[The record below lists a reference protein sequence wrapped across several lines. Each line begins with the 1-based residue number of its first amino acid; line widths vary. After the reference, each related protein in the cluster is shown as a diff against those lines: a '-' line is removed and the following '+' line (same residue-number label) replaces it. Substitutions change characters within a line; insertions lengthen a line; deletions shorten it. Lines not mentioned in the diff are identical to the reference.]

1 MCSRGS
7 PLCLSFHL
15 SVVASVTLATWSP
28 LGKERISGS
37 RPRLP
42 TRMTL
47 LTEAM
52 ASSCK
57 GEGEQAVERNPPLC
71 RKPPGT
77 HARMP
82 RMKDDPDFL
91 GQVRSEVIDPR
102 VWIDRAVVGLFALLA
117 GLSVV
122 VFTLLADAGEQIF
135 KAVSGEWR
143 FWPLLWTPALTALV
157 VWATMRF
164 APGAGGSG
172 PPQALAALDPRLD
185 APSRSALVSLKISLA
200 KALAVFGGLLAGL
213 SIGRQGPSVQIAAGV
228 MYAARRFLSPRSGI
242 SARELLV
249 AGSAAGIAA
258 AFNTPLGGIVF
269 AIEELSRRLETRSSG
284 LMLGAIVM
292 AGLVAVAAFG
302 NLSYFGRIRIERVGW
317 GVLLPGLALALV
329 CGLIGG
335 LFARLLIT
343 SLFGG
348 RDRFSAFRRKHPI
361 RFAAACGLA
370 VAVIGILTQAS
381 AVGGGHAHTRT
392 LLAGDGSDVPLLW
405 TLLKFVATW
414 LSAWSGA
421 PGGLFTPSLAIG
433 ASLGHDV
440 ALLLAPDHATVLIA
454 LGMAGFLAAMTQ
466 TPITAMII
474 VMEMVDGYAM
484 LLGLMSCALL
494 ASLVSRMVSR
504 PLYAT
509 IADQLVAR
517 LAPDAT
523 ARTPEQQ
530 MAESQ
535 PAPPAPSP
543 PAATAA
549 PAPTSPPAPPAA
561 PRP

>member
-1 MCSRGS
+1 M
-7 PLCLSFHL
+7 
-15 SVVASVTLATWSP
+15 
-28 LGKERISGS
+28 
-37 RPRLP
+37 
-42 TRMTL
+42 
-47 LTEAM
+47 
-52 ASSCK
+52 K
-57 GEGEQAVERNPPLC
+57 G
-71 RKPPGT
+71 
-77 HARMP
+77 
-82 RMKDDPDFL
+82 DPDFL
-91 GQVRSEVIDPR
+91 GQVRSEVTDPR
-102 VWIDRAVVGLFALLA
+102 VWIDRVVVGLFALLA
-117 GLSVV
+117 GLAVV
-122 VFTLLADAGEQIF
+122 VFTLLADAAESIF
-135 KAVSGEWR
+135 RAMYGGWR
-143 FWPLLWTPALTALV
+143 FWPLLWTPALTAGV
-157 VWATMRF
+157 VWATLRF

-185 APSRSALVSLKISLA
+185 APSRSALVSLRISLA
-200 KALAVFGGLLAGL
+200 KVLAVTGGLLAGL

-284 LMLGAIVM
+284 LMLAAIVM

-302 NLSYFGRIRIERVGW
+302 NLSYFGRIRIEHVGW
-317 GVLLPGLALALV
+317 GVLLPGVALAV
-329 CGLIGG
+329 ACGLLGG
-335 LFARLLIT
+335 LFARLLIV

-348 RDRFSAFRRKHPI
+348 GDRFSAFRRQHPI

-370 VAVIGILTQAS
+370 VAVIGILTHSS
-381 AVGGGHAHTRT
+381 AVGGGNVHTRT
-392 LLAGDGSDVPLLW
+392 LLGGATPDFPLLW
-405 TLLKFVATW
+405 TLLKLVATW
-414 LSAWSGA
+414 LSVWSGV
-421 PGGLFTPSLAIG
+421 PGGLFTPSLSIG

-440 ALLLAPDHATVLIA
+440 ATLLSPENATVLIA

-466 TPITAMII
+466 SPITAMII

-484 LLGLMSCALL
+484 VLGLMSCALL

-530 MAESQ
+530 MAEP

-549 PAPTSPPAPPAA
+549 PAPTLPPAPPAV

>member
-1 MCSRGS
+1 
-7 PLCLSFHL
+7 
-15 SVVASVTLATWSP
+15 
-28 LGKERISGS
+28 
-37 RPRLP
+37 
-42 TRMTL
+42 
-47 LTEAM
+47 
-52 ASSCK
+52 
-57 GEGEQAVERNPPLC
+57 
-71 RKPPGT
+71 
-77 HARMP
+77 
-82 RMKDDPDFL
+82 MKDDPDFL

-122 VFTLLADAGEQIF
+122 LFTLLADAGEQIF

-317 GVLLPGLALALV
+317 GVLLPGLTLALC
-329 CGLIGG
+329 CGLLGG
-335 LFARLLIT
+335 LFARLLIV

-348 RDRFSAFRRKHPI
+348 TDRFSAVRRRHPI

-392 LLAGDGSDVPLLW
+392 LLAGDGSDAPLLW

-421 PGGLFTPSLAIG
+421 PGGALYAQPGDWRQPG
-433 ASLGHDV
+433 ARRGAAAGARPRHRADRAGHGGLSGGHDANAHHRHDHRDGDGRRLRHAAGADV
-440 ALLLAPDHATVLIA
+440 VRAAGQPCLAH
-454 LGMAGFLAAMTQ
+454 G
-466 TPITAMII
+466 
-474 VMEMVDGYAM
+474 
-484 LLGLMSCALL
+484 
-494 ASLVSRMVSR
+494 
-504 PLYAT
+504 
-509 IADQLVAR
+509 
-517 LAPDAT
+517 
-523 ARTPEQQ
+523 
-530 MAESQ
+530 Q
-535 PAPPAPSP
+535 PAAVRHHCRPAGG
-543 PAATAA
+543 AAGAGCYGADARAA
-549 PAPTSPPAPPAA
+549 DG
-561 PRP
+561 

>member
-1 MCSRGS
+1 
-7 PLCLSFHL
+7 
-15 SVVASVTLATWSP
+15 
-28 LGKERISGS
+28 
-37 RPRLP
+37 
-42 TRMTL
+42 
-47 LTEAM
+47 
-52 ASSCK
+52 
-57 GEGEQAVERNPPLC
+57 
-71 RKPPGT
+71 
-77 HARMP
+77 
-82 RMKDDPDFL
+82 MKSDPDFL
-91 GQVRSEVIDPR
+91 DQVRSEVTDPR
-102 VWIDRAVVGLFALLA
+102 IWIDRFVVGLFALLA

-122 VFTLLADAGEQIF
+122 VFTLVADVAEQTF
-135 KAVSGEWR
+135 KSTQADWR
-143 FWPLLWTPALTALV
+143 WWPLLWTPALTALI
-157 VWATMRF
+157 VWATTRF

-185 APSRSALVSLKISLA
+185 APSRSALVSIKISLA
-200 KALAVFGGLLAGL
+200 KALAVAGGLLAGL

-249 AGSAAGIAA
+249 AGAAAGIAA

-302 NLSYFGRIRIERVGW
+302 NLSYFGRIRIERVEW
-317 GVLLPGLALALV
+317 GVLLPGLTLALA
-329 CGLIGG
+329 CGLLGG
-335 LFARLLIT
+335 LFARLLIV

-348 RDRFSAFRRKHPI
+348 ADRFSAFRRTHPV

-370 VAVIGILTQAS
+370 VAVIGIVTQAT

-392 LLAGDGSDVPLLW
+392 LLAGESPDLPLLW

-414 LSAWSGA
+414 LSAWSGV
-421 PGGLFTPSLAIG
+421 PGGLFTPSLSIG

-440 ALLLAPDHATVLIA
+440 AQLLAPEYTTVLIA
-454 LGMAGFLAAMTQ
+454 LGMAGFLGAMTQ

-484 LLGLMSCALL
+484 VLGLMACALL

-517 LAPDAT
+517 LAPDAA
-523 ARTPEQQ
+523 ARTPEAQL
-530 MAESQ
+530 AAT

-543 PAATAA
+543 TAATAP
-549 PAPTSPPAPPAA
+549 PAPTLPPAPPAA
-561 PRP
+561 PQP